1 MDNFLTKRN
10 KGKYKGKP
18 SSESQLILWTDQG
31 LTGDLHLISNQGPLF
46 IYTSEQ
52 TENHQLDSKS
62 INYVYNQIL
71 DLMTFIVSAVEVAN
85 NHCAGQWKL
94 VRYPWLD
101 TLAILCFCYRLM
113 VFYQIVYQIFANNI
127 AVFTAEASTDEDRTP
142 SWRTQE

>member
-1 MDNFLTKRN
+1 MSYRK
-10 KGKYKGKP
+10 KYKGKP

-62 INYVYNQIL
+62 INYVYNQSL
-71 DLMTFIVSAVEVAN
+71 DLITFIVFDVEVAH
-85 NHCAGQWKL
+85 NHCAGQWEL

-101 TLAILCFCYRLM
+101 T
-113 VFYQIVYQIFANNI
+113 
-127 AVFTAEASTDEDRTP
+127 
-142 SWRTQE
+142 